1 MVNSFL
7 DIEGQFAEC
16 LGATLAMPVWVLGP
30 FFLNNRDEEALA
42 EHTDQYKPSPSL
54 DENAVTA
61 WLDDSG
67 HSLARRHGP
76 ARPRGGAATRRSR
89 GVVAPGRS
97 KRRGGARRSLPWGKI
112 TVEKTR

>member
-1 MVNSFL
+1 MNSFL

-61 WLDDSG
+61 WLDDM
-67 HSLARRHGP
+67 AW
-76 ARPRGGAATRRSR
+76 RGRAER
-89 GVVAPGRS
+89 
-97 KRRGGARRSLPWGKI
+97 RRGGAEVWWRREEQETRRRAEELAMGKNNGGEDTI
-112 TVEKTR
+112 NR